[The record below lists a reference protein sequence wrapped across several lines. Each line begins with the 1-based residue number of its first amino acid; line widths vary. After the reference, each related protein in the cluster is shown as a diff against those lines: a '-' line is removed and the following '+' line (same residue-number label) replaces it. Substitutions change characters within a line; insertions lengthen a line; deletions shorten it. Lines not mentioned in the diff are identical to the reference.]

1 MLDKISPRSR
11 ITTAMVIWGTIG
23 LFVRQITIDSLAIS
37 FFRATIGSI
46 FLILISIIIK
56 DKIDKEILKE
66 NLLLLLIS
74 GVGMGINWTALFQAM
89 RYTTIPLAILSYHTA
104 PIFITLFSALILKE
118 KIRPRNIFFLGLAV
132 VGVLLVLDSDN
143 GGEAINHTIGIMYG
157 LFGAVLYGVV
167 VVANKLIKDL
177 SGFQRTLIQLL
188 IVAIVLLPVVIISN
202 SINFAAMDLKQWIL
216 IVTLG
221 VVHTGIAYLLYFP
234 SLKDVKGSTIAILT
248 YLDPII
254 AILSAF
260 IILNESMTPIQALGG
275 ILIFAAAYFGD
286 K

>member
-1 MLDKISPRSR
+1 MLEKISPRSR

-23 LFVRQITIDSLAIS
+23 LFVREITIDSIAIS
-37 FFRATIGSI
+37 FFRAVIGSI

-118 KIRPRNIFFLGLAV
+118 KMSSKNIFFLGLAV

-143 GGEAINHTIGIMYG
+143 GGQAINHTIGIMYG

-167 VVANKLIKDL
+167 VVANKLIKNL

-188 IVAIVLLPVVIISN
+188 IVALVLSPVVIVSD
-202 SINFAAMDLKQWIL
+202 SINFVAMDLKQWLLIL
-216 IVTLG
+216 TLG
-221 VVHTGIAYLLYFP
+221 IVHTGIAYLLYFP

-260 IILNESMTPIQALGG
+260 LILNESMTPIQAVGG
-275 ILIFAAAYFGD
+275 LLIFAAAYFGD